1 MVDSMITL
9 CNRFTEYKCGNVAI
23 VVDVLRASTTITTLL
38 SFIDEVYI
46 TTSTSKKRKCHIH
59 WREKRKKDRRI

>member
-1 MVDSMITL
+1 MITL
-9 CNRFTEYKCGNVAI
+9 CNKFAEYKCNNVAI

-46 TTSTSKKRKCHIH
+46 TTSTAKKEEMPSI
-59 WREKRKKDRRI
+59 